1 MQGQG
6 QESQGPNWTQLGKV
20 CQEEQENL
28 QQVPQPEKESPRG
41 CTPLVSDTDKEKV
54 TTDKEKAEVLS
65 NFFALVFTDNCSSH
79 NTQMIGSEGGDCGNN
94 LLSAVS

>member
-1 MQGQG
+1 M
-6 QESQGPNWTQLGKV
+6 
-20 CQEEQENL
+20 
-28 QQVPQPEKESPRG
+28 
-41 CTPLVSDTDKEKV
+41 SDTDKEKV

-65 NFFALVFTDNCSSH
+65 NFFASVFTDNCSSH